1 MLKKISLALVLASL
15 VSTTALADGSHA
27 TTSASGGEDHLVLK
41 ARAGWLNSK
50 ATGTPTSTAVA
61 LAAAQGFDL
70 NAETDTNNGYLG
82 ELALGYF
89 FTDNIAAEASIG
101 YGKFST
107 DSSDKLGVV
116 PVALLAQYH
125 FMPEAAVSPYV
136 GVGYSYQFITN
147 VPSGEKVSNGGGVVG
162 QVGVD
167 VPFND
172 SIGFNVDV
180 KYTYKASHDI
190 SASNVTLVNSKI
202 STTAVTA
209 GVTFSF

>member
-1 MLKKISLALVLASL
+1 MLKKVSLALVLASL

-50 ATGTPTSTAVA
+50 SSGSFTSTGE
-61 LAAAQGFDL
+61 AAADL
-70 NAETDTNNGYLG
+70 LGIDPDSLTSTENGYLG

-89 FTDNIAAEASIG
+89 FTDNIAAEVSIG
-101 YGKFST
+101 YGKST
-107 DSSDKLGVV
+107 NSDNKLGVV

-147 VPSGEKVSNGGGVVG
+147 VPSGVKISNGGGVVG
-162 QVGVD
+162 QVGLD
-167 VPFND
+167 IPYND
-172 SIGFNVDV
+172 TMGFNIDA

-190 SASNVTLVNSKI
+190 SLGNVTLVNSKM